1 MQTHDIRKIL
11 RIDSSTQT
19 EGSIS
24 RLLGDEVIRRLRRE
38 NPAAEVRQRDL
49 AQGVSHID
57 ATWVAANL
65 IRADERDAG
74 ARMRLAESDAA
85 IAQLREADAVVV
97 TAPIYNFSI
106 PSTLKAWIDLVCR
119 AGLTFRYT
127 GAGPQGLLSDRP
139 VYLAMASG
147 GVPFGSAADF
157 ASSYLRQVF
166 HFIGIDDVR
175 LVGAEGVA
183 SGSDAAVQKALLQLD
198 AWLPLYSPHNGD
210 RQHAHTN

>member
-1 MQTHDIRKIL
+1 M
-11 RIDSSTQT
+11 
-19 EGSIS
+19 
-24 RLLGDEVIRRLRRE
+24 
-38 NPAAEVRQRDL
+38 
-49 AQGVSHID
+49 
-57 ATWVAANL
+57 
-65 IRADERDAG
+65 
-74 ARMRLAESDAA
+74 
-85 IAQLREADAVVV
+85 

-127 GAGPQGLLSDRP
+127 EAGPQGLLSDRP

-157 ASSYLRQVF
+157 ASTYLRQVF

-183 SGSDAAVQKALLQLD
+183 RGSDAAVQTALAQLD
-198 AWLPLYSPHNGD
+198 AWLPHQPHHSED
-210 RQHAHTN
+210 RQHVHTR